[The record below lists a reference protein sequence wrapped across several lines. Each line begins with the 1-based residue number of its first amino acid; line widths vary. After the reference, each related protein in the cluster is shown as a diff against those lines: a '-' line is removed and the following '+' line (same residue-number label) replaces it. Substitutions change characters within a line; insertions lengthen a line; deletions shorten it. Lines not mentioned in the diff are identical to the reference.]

1 MRLLGSKYPKR
12 SVIWGNTQ
20 KIWRFKTGQLKTRK
34 SKKSMLVK
42 RYRDQRGKSRFVGKT
57 KALKHSACLDCVIPF
72 PVTKTIIVDV
82 CVPAIWIPYCVS
94 SEIVC
99 GIWGATRWALAS
111 VIWVC
116 LKIYN
121 KRTLIW
127 RTLARHPGTN
137 QNWGSELKMVSCLS
151 CLWEWGCL
159 YILRC
164 NKCANIYIYILYI
177 YRIWYYKPMWSLTQC
192 GSPLYFWGCLG
203 WPPWLLAVALSQC
216 ICYNNIPI

>member
-42 RYRDQRGKSRFVGKT
+42 RYRDQRGRSRFVGKT
-57 KALKHSACLDCVIPF
+57 KALKHSACLDCVIPL
-72 PVTKTIIVDV
+72 PVTKTIIVDI
-82 CVPAIWIPYCVS
+82 CVPATAIL
-94 SEIVC
+94 
-99 GIWGATRWALAS
+99 TLDS
-111 VIWVC
+111 VLRFLRDCLVGFEVLPVGLWPPFTWVC

-121 KRTLIW
+121 KGTLIW

-159 YILRC
+159 Y
-164 NKCANIYIYILYI
+164 
-177 YRIWYYKPMWSLTQC
+177 
-192 GSPLYFWGCLG
+192 
-203 WPPWLLAVALSQC
+203 LLKV
-216 ICYNNIPI
+216 